1 VLATLPVG
9 PSYVGNYSLR
19 AEVVESLG
27 EPDDAI
33 ALLYKAYEENDSSAL
48 WLKVDPQYDSLRSD
62 PKFQELLRRM
72 AFPN

>member
-1 VLATLPVG
+1 M
-9 PSYVGNYSLR
+9 
-19 AEVVESLG
+19 ESLG
-27 EPDDAI
+27 ERDDAI

-62 PKFQELLRRM
+62 LKFKDLLRRM